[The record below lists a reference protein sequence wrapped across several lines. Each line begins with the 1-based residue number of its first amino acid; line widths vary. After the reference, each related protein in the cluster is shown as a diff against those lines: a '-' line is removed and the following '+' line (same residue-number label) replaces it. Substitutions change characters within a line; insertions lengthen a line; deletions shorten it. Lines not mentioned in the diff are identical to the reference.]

1 MKVIYADKLID
12 ALGLWGCYKHECPE
26 ACDTLMKYEV
36 LQAIEDQYDDEES
49 KCEEL
54 AEYIEVSLN
63 HSDMGDD
70 EVWFS
75 REKREEILREL
86 KKVEELTKGIEDLKD
101 TLKDAYTLNDFVL
114 NEAIVGKPLTEAES
128 IAESFSLKAMQNL
141 SWLLAVIEGSD
152 EE

>member
-12 ALGLWGCYKHECPE
+12 ALGLWGCYKHESPE

-54 AEYIEVSLN
+54 ADYIEVSLD

-86 KKVEELTKGIEDLKD
+86 KK
-101 TLKDAYTLNDFVL
+101 L
-114 NEAIVGKPLTEAES
+114 NEIKFIVNFEVGNRHEIGDK
-128 IAESFSLKAMQNL
+128 I
-141 SWLLAVIEGSD
+141 LAVIDGGGNE
-152 EE
+152 